1 MTNEASKVRRI
12 RVLLAVCGLAVCG
25 AQFARA
31 EATRD
36 EGTPDS
42 GARMELEQL
51 LAKYARALNA
61 SDVQGVVQLYTDDS
75 VLLPQGSPSVV
86 GIKDFEKFYAGTFR
100 AIDLDLKF
108 QIAEVEV
115 LSHEWA
121 LLRTSSTGVIKVLAN
136 GATAP
141 SSNHELFVARRNGGQ
156 WKLARYAFSSTLPA
170 AK

>member
-1 MTNEASKVRRI
+1 MNASKVRWI
-12 RVLLAVCGLAVCG
+12 RVLLAVCGLAVGG

-31 EATRD
+31 EATRV
-36 EGTPDS
+36 EGRPDS
-42 GARMELEQL
+42 GTRMEIEQL

-86 GIKDFEKFYAGTFR
+86 GIKDVEKFYARTFR

-121 LLRTSSTGVIKVLAN
+121 LLRTSSTGIIKVLAD
-136 GATAP
+136 GTTAP
-141 SSNHELFVARRNGGQ
+141 SSNHELFVARKNAGQ
-156 WKLARYAFSSTLPA
+156 WKLARYAFSSALPA